1 MFLPYWEDAHP
12 DHIQATQ
19 IGEAAR
25 FYAKLT
31 KTDLAGEPWYP
42 GRILYYLWS
51 HQRVHLE
58 SAFIIDISDEF
69 ESKVEVVKSYKSQFA
84 FNEERWKNVNGKL
97 HSYGQYYGT
106 LIGTQYGEP
115 FASREK
121 LGLRDIRDLI

>member
-1 MFLPYWEDAHP
+1 MGRCSPRSCAG
-12 DHIQATQ
+12 TQ

-31 KTDLAGEPWYP
+31 KTDLTGEPWYP

-51 HQRVHLE
+51 HLRVHPE
-58 SAFIIDISDEF
+58 PAFIIDISDEF

-84 FNEERWKNVNGKL
+84 YNEERWNVINRRV
-97 HSYGQYYGT
+97 HSYGQYYGS
-106 LIGTQYGEP
+106 LIGTHYGEP